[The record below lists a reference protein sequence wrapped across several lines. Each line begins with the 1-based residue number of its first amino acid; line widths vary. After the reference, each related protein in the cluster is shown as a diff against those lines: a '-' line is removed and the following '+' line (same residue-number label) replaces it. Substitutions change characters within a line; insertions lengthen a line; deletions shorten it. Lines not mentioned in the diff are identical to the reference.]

1 MEEKEKEKNTANG
14 IARKGCGARVEEK
27 TREKN
32 KKDTST
38 LIAKKRKINQARQTH
53 RLRPVYMYPIPTI
66 RSQSSPSVLAQSYT
80 ILS

>member
-1 MEEKEKEKNTANG
+1 MVQPGKAV
-14 IARKGCGARVEEK
+14 ARVEK
-27 TREKN
+27 RKPREKN

-38 LIAKKRKINQARQTH
+38 LIAKKRKTNQARQTH
-53 RLRPVYMYPIPTI
+53 RLRPVYMYPIPII